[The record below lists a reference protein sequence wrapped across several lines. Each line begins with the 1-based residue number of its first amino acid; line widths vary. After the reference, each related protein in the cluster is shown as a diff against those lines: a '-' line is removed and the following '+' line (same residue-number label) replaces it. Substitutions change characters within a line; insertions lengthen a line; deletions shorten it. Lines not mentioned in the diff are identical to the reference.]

1 MEMSDRVVKGGFA
14 EKMTFKQRSR
24 GSEEMQIPEGRAQQE
39 EGTASTKVLKW
50 ELGRGRQFKAIQMV
64 VLKMCIK
71 VFKNSERNRIILC
84 HVISGFDEEK
94 VKDGIQE

>member
-1 MEMSDRVVKGGFA
+1 
-14 EKMTFKQRSR
+14 
-24 GSEEMQIPEGRAQQE
+24 
-39 EGTASTKVLKW
+39 
-50 ELGRGRQFKAIQMV
+50 MV